1 MEKKS
6 TVMFFSKTFS
16 YALRGILYIALVQ
29 NEKQRVQL
37 EEIADKL
44 GVPRHFMGKVLKQL
58 VKEKLLYS
66 TKGPYGGF
74 YLQEDTLSKPVLNI
88 VAITDGLTG
97 FKKCVL
103 RFSECNL
110 QNPCPMHKK
119 VEAIV
124 KELQKV
130 IGETTIGELMSN
142 DKKLLLESI
151 ATVHH
156 T

>member
-1 MEKKS
+1 LKKKS
-6 TVMFFSKTFS
+6 TVMLFSKTFS

-37 EEIADKL
+37 DEIADKL
-44 GVPRHFMGKVLKQL
+44 GAPRHFMGKVLKQL
-58 VKEKLLYS
+58 VKENLLYS

-74 YLQEDTLSKPVLNI
+74 YLREDTLTTPVLKV
-88 VAITDGLTG
+88 VAITDGITG
-97 FKKCVL
+97 FETCVL
-103 RFSECNL
+103 LFTKCNA

-119 VEAIV
+119 IEAI
-124 KELQKV
+124 KNELKKV
-130 IGETTIGELMSN
+130 VGNTTLGELLSN
-142 DKKLLLESI
+142 DKKQLLESI

>member
-1 MEKKS
+1 
-6 TVMFFSKTFS
+6 MFFSKTFS

-37 EEIADKL
+37 EEIADKI
-44 GVPRHFMGKVLKQL
+44 GAPRHFMGKVLKQL
-58 VKEKLLYS
+58 VKENLLYS

-74 YLQEDTLSKPVLNI
+74 YLREDTLTTPVLKV
-88 VAITDGLTG
+88 VAITDGLDR
-97 FKKCVL
+97 FEACVL
-103 RFSECNL
+103 LFSECNA

-119 VEAIV
+119 VEGI
-124 KELQKV
+124 KHELKKMV
-130 IGETTIGELMSN
+130 GVTTLGELLSN
-142 DKKLLLESI
+142 DKKRLLESI